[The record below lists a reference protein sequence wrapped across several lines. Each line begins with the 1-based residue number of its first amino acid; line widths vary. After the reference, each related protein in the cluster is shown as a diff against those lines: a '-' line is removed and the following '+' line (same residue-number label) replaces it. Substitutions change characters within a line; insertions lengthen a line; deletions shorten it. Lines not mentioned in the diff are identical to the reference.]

1 MAKHSSLPSPDMIPR
16 RRATPPPSPEA
27 GLVARQPQPQPE
39 NVAPPVGAATPTPAP
54 AATSAAPVM
63 AAAHVAPALAAAP
76 RAPQAAA
83 PEPEG
88 RVRALRGKVPHRK
101 IGVRLDRERYQRLKR
116 HAVDHGLSVEEIAI
130 AALDR
135 YLAEPR
141 S

>member
-27 GLVARQPQPQPE
+27 ALMTPRPQTE
-39 NVAPPVGAATPTPAP
+39 SAPPPAAATPIPAPAPAIVAARAAPVPATPAP
-54 AATSAAPVM
+54 ARMPPP
-63 AAAHVAPALAAAP
+63 AAA
-76 RAPQAAA
+76 
-83 PEPEG
+83 EPEG

-135 YLAEPR
+135 YLADKP
-141 S
+141 SP

>member
-27 GLVARQPQPQPE
+27 VMIAAQPE
-39 NVAPPVGAATPTPAP
+39 PAVVPAPVPPPKLPEPMVSAPPAAPAP
-54 AATSAAPVM
+54 MRAAV
-63 AAAHVAPALAAAP
+63 AAAP
-76 RAPQAAA
+76 TPPPTAPA
-83 PEPEG
+83 EEG

-135 YLAEPR
+135 YLGGR
-141 S
+141 TSS

>member
-27 GLVARQPQPQPE
+27 ALMTPRPQPE
-39 NVAPPVGAATPTPAP
+39 TPPPAVATQMPAPAP
-54 AATSAAPVM
+54 AAIAAPAAPVL
-63 AAAHVAPALAAAP
+63 AAPARAVPPTAA
-76 RAPQAAA
+76 
-83 PEPEG
+83 EPEG

-135 YLAEPR
+135 YLADKP
-141 S
+141 SP

>member
-27 GLVARQPQPQPE
+27 VLIGAQPE
-39 NVAPPVGAATPTPAP
+39 PAPTPVPIPPPTLPEPMVSATQAAQIAVPARAPVAAAPAP
-54 AATSAAPVM
+54 AAPV
-63 AAAHVAPALAAAP
+63 
-76 RAPQAAA
+76 
-83 PEPEG
+83 EEG
-88 RVRALRGKVPHRK
+88 RVRALRGKTPHRK

-116 HAVDHGLSVEEIAI
+116 YAVDHGLSVEEIAI

-135 YLAEPR
+135 YLGDRNA

>member
-27 GLVARQPQPQPE
+27 GLMAAQPD
-39 NVAPPVGAATPTPAP
+39 PTPAP
-54 AATSAAPVM
+54 APAPIPPPPLPEPMMSPAPMARPAREAAAAAPPP
-63 AAAHVAPALAAAP
+63 AAHV
-76 RAPQAAA
+76 
-83 PEPEG
+83 EEG
-88 RVRALRGKVPHRK
+88 RVKALRGKIPHRK

-135 YLAEPR
+135 YLADRR
-141 S
+141 SS

>member
-27 GLVARQPQPQPE
+27 GLIAAQPD
-39 NVAPPVGAATPTPAP
+39 PTPAP
-54 AATSAAPVM
+54 APIPPPPLPEPMVSPAPAAPIARPAVSAAPPP
-63 AAAHVAPALAAAP
+63 AA
-76 RAPQAAA
+76 QA
-83 PEPEG
+83 EEG
-88 RVRALRGKVPHRK
+88 RVRALRGKIPHRK

-135 YLAEPR
+135 YLADRR
-141 S
+141 SS

>member
-27 GLVARQPQPQPE
+27 ALT
-39 NVAPPVGAATPTPAP
+39 APPPLPEPMVSAPP
-54 AATSAAPVM
+54 AAPM
-63 AAAHVAPALAAAP
+63 PAHVRMPVAAAP
-76 RAPQAAA
+76 TPPPAA
-83 PEPEG
+83 PAPEG
-88 RVRALRGKVPHRK
+88 RVRALRGKIPHRK

-135 YLAEPR
+135 YLTERKPT
-141 S
+141 